1 MGVKSLWSLLTP
13 VAEKMPL
20 WELHGKAIG
29 IDLSGWVCDSENLNH
44 NISQKNMYLRN
55 LFFRTCNLL
64 LIGAI
69 PIFVLDGEPPLLK
82 YGTIEK
88 RINGNKAPI
97 KTNIIRKRLN
107 SLQKQCE
114 LLLNIMGVTCVYSHG
129 EAEQLCAILNE
140 KGIVNGIVTQD
151 SDCFL
156 YGARIVYRNF
166 NVTGNGS
173 VDVYCMGSIEKNLK
187 IGRNKMI
194 ALSLLCG
201 CDYDEK
207 GVLGIGKDTAI
218 KFLQSLDD
226 DAVLDRLRHWRN
238 DPVLNSAAMDI
249 KSQTNEIK
257 LELKIRNKAIE
268 NKSFPSEAV
277 IEEFLKVPN
286 YPEVS
291 AKWNLPDINSFI
303 EFALTKLC
311 WEREYAIDKFL
322 PLLTR
327 WHLMYDDKFQANI
340 LMTEIVKKRVNKGI
354 KCYEIKWNNYEI
366 TSIEP
371 QTAVQRRYPN
381 EVSIYEDMHSTSSR
395 KIKKKI
401 TNHDNNLF
409 DITNTFSSMNISKKN
424 KQPRKINEAKENV
437 KGPLDQFLMKG
448 KVKDD
453 SLTLSDFECD
463 TVDLDMSEIIN
474 GIIT

>member
-1 MGVKSLWSLLTP
+1 MGVKNLWSLLTP

-29 IDLSGWVCDSENLNH
+29 IDLSGWVCDSENFNQ
-44 NISQKNMYLRN
+44 NTSQKNMYLRN
-55 LFFRTCNLL
+55 LFFRTSNLL

-69 PIFVLDGEPPLLK
+69 PIFVLDGEAPLLK
-82 YGTIEK
+82 YGAIEK

-97 KTNIIRKRLN
+97 KTHVVRKRLN
-107 SLQKQCE
+107 SFQKQCE
-114 LLLNIMGVTCVYSHG
+114 LLLNIMGVTCVYSPG
-129 EAEQLCAILNE
+129 EAEQLCAILN
-140 KGIVNGIVTQD
+140 KNGIVNGIVTQD

-156 YGARIVYRNF
+156 YGARVVYRNF
-166 NVTGNGS
+166 NASGNGS
-173 VDVYCMGSIEKNLK
+173 VDVYSMESIEKKLK

-207 GVLGIGKDTAI
+207 GVKGIGKDTAI
-218 KFLQSLDD
+218 KFLQALDD
-226 DAVLDRLRHWRN
+226 DVVLDRLRHWRS
-238 DPVLNSAAMDI
+238 DTVLNSANMDI

-268 NKSFPSEAV
+268 NESFPSEDI

-286 YPEVS
+286 YPKVS
-291 AKWNLPDINSFI
+291 AKWILPDINAFI
-303 EFALTKLC
+303 NFASTKLC

-327 WHLMYDDKFQANI
+327 WHLLYDDTFQANI
-340 LMTEIVKKRVNKGI
+340 LMSEIIKKRINKGI

-371 QTAVQRRYPN
+371 QTAVQRRYPT
-381 EVSIYEDMHSTSSR
+381 EVSIYEDMHTTSS
-395 KIKKKI
+395 KKIIKKVTI
-401 TNHDNNLF
+401 HDSNLF
-409 DITNTFSSMNISKKN
+409 DVTNKLQSINISKKPA
-424 KQPRKINEAKENV
+424 KSKKINEVKDNI
-437 KGPLDQFLMKG
+437 KGPLDRFVMKE
-448 KVKDD
+448 KIKDD

-463 TVDLDMSEIIN
+463 PVDLNISDIIN
-474 GIIT
+474 GIIN

>member
-1 MGVKSLWSLLTP
+1 MGVKNLWSLLTP

-20 WELHGKAIG
+20 WELHGKVIA
-29 IDLSGWVCDSENLNH
+29 IDLSGWVCDSENFNQ
-44 NISQKNMYLRN
+44 NMSQKNMYLRN

-64 LIGAI
+64 LIGVI
-69 PIFVLDGEPPLLK
+69 PIFVLDGEAPLLK

-88 RINGNKAPI
+88 RINGNKAPT
-97 KTNIIRKRLN
+97 KTHIVRKRLN
-107 SLQKQCE
+107 SFQKQCE
-114 LLLNIMGVTCVYSHG
+114 FLLNIMGVTCVYSPG
-129 EAEQLCAILNE
+129 EAEQLCAILN
-140 KGIVNGIVTQD
+140 KNGIVSGIVTQD

-156 YGARIVYRNF
+156 YGARVVYRNF
-166 NVTGNGS
+166 NASGNGS
-173 VDVYCMGSIEKNLK
+173 VDVYRMESIENNLK
-187 IGRNKMI
+187 IGRHKMI

-207 GVLGIGKDTAI
+207 GVTGIGKDTAI

-226 DAVLDRLRHWRN
+226 DSVLDRLRHWRS
-238 DPVLNSAAMDI
+238 DTVLNSATMDI
-249 KSQTNEIK
+249 KLQTNETK

-268 NKSFPSEAV
+268 NKSFPSEEI

-286 YPEVS
+286 YPKVS
-291 AKWNLPDINSFI
+291 AKWILPDINAFI
-303 EFALTKLC
+303 NFASTKLC
-311 WEREYAIDKFL
+311 WEKEYAIEKFL

-340 LMTEIVKKRVNKGI
+340 LMTEIIKKRINKGI

-381 EVSIYEDMHSTSSR
+381 EVSIYEDMHTTSS
-395 KIKKKI
+395 KKMKKKI
-401 TNHDNNLF
+401 TIHDSNLLEV
-409 DITNTFSSMNISKKN
+409 TNKLCTMNISKKHE
-424 KQPRKINEAKENV
+424 KSKKINKGKNSV
-437 KGPLDQFLMKG
+437 KGPLDQFIMKE
-448 KVKDD
+448 KIKDD

-463 TVDLDMSEIIN
+463 SVDLDMSDIIN